1 MTSPPT
7 APLLERPVWFGPS
20 DRTLC
25 GWLTAPTSG
34 IASQGVLLAPPI
46 GRESRAGR
54 QALRLAA
61 RRMARRDVVSLRF
74 DYDGTGD
81 SSGVLDDPDRDAA
94 WTESVSH
101 AAAFLRDMGLTTIS
115 AVGMRL
121 GATILGA
128 AADTC
133 DLGLSSLVL
142 WDPCASGRN
151 YLRELS
157 ALESLRREDVSVE
170 ADGSIETSEF
180 VFSARTVSEIRR
192 LSLTT
197 LERSPLAERLLV
209 VTRDDRSIPDKL
221 KERLGKEKVDWS
233 QTSEQQALIGVD
245 PLHASLPEKT
255 VDEIVEWLLAPHAPS
270 APVRLPSERLKV
282 SIADPGGAA
291 PITERFVEIGSR
303 RLFGVVTEPAGAV
316 TGPVVI
322 FLNVSTDEHTGPSR
336 LWVELSR
343 RWAALGLQ
351 CIRFDLTGIGD
362 SPMLPGERSAHIYD
376 QRWLDDL
383 VEVARAL
390 RPDRP
395 SDSVYVGLCSGAFL
409 AVEGGLSVHAAGVC
423 IINPPVGI
431 DFLHGSYRLAASRL
445 APVRALG
452 SLFKDVALR
461 LRWVSVVLWRGC
473 RVIMPTVFSTD
484 VMSRLAG
491 TGTDLFILSTT
502 EELSPNPKSNRF
514 DRFFSKRLMAPKG
527 YVVTFVPGLDHS
539 MLAAKGRSRTVDLLD
554 RHVRDR
560 YVHSTPAGASDQGAG
575 DKGHT

>member
-1 MTSPPT
+1 MT
-7 APLLERPVWFGPS
+7 EQPVWFGPA
-20 DRTLC
+20 DRLLC

-46 GRESRAGR
+46 GREARGGR

-61 RRMARRDVVSLRF
+61 RRLARRDIVSLRF

-81 SSGVLDDPDRDAA
+81 SSGMLDDPDRDGA

-101 AAAFLRDMGLTTIS
+101 AAALLRAVGVASIS

-128 AADTC
+128 AADKY

-157 ALESLRREDVSVE
+157 ALESLRREDVSSE
-170 ADGSIETSEF
+170 PDGSIETSEF
-180 VFSARTVSEIRR
+180 VFTPQTASEIRR
-192 LSLTT
+192 LNLTT
-197 LERSPLAERLLV
+197 IERSPVADRLLV

-221 KERLGKEKVDWS
+221 QERLSKEKVDWS
-233 QTSEQQALIGVD
+233 LTSEQHTLIGVD
-245 PLHASLPEKT
+245 PLHASLPEKA
-255 VDEIVEWLLAPHAPS
+255 VDEIVEWLHALDAPTAPIQ
-270 APVRLPSERLKV
+270 LPTERLKV
-282 SIADPGGAA
+282 SIPGPVGAA
-291 PITERFVEIGSR
+291 PISERFVEIGSR
-303 RLFGVVTEPAGAV
+303 RLFGIVTEAAGDLA
-316 TGPVVI
+316 GPVVI

-351 CIRFDLTGIGD
+351 CVRFDLTGIGD
-362 SPMLPGERSAHIYD
+362 SPMLPGERTAHIYD
-376 QRWLDDL
+376 QNWLDDL
-383 VEVARAL
+383 REVARAL

-395 SDSVYVGLCSGAFL
+395 SDSVYIGLCSGAFL
-409 AVEGGLSVHAAGVC
+409 AVEGGLSVHAKGVC
-423 IINPPVGI
+423 VINPPVGI
-431 DFLHGSYRLAASRL
+431 DFLHGSYRLAGSRR

-452 SLFKDVALR
+452 TLFKDVALR
-461 LRWVSVVLWRGC
+461 LRWVSVVIWQGC

-491 TGTDLFILSTT
+491 TGTDLLVLSCTD
-502 EELSPNPKSNRF
+502 ELSPYPKTNRF
-514 DRFFSKRLMAPKG
+514 DRFFSKRLIAPKG
-527 YVVTFVPGLDHS
+527 YDVTFVPGLDHS
-539 MLAAKGRSRTVDLLD
+539 MLAAKGRARTVDLLD
-554 RHVRDR
+554 RHVRDH
-560 YVHSTPAGASDQGAG
+560 YVVSGAADESDHRAEG
-575 DKGHT
+575 KERT